1 MRTVRVVVVRGEH
14 RLAGEGAAV
23 SAANAFLAHLGSRG
37 YSAAT
42 VRGYAYDLVSFCR
55 FCSERSLSLD
65 AVTPQ
70 DCFSWLEWQRR
81 ARPGAG
87 PPAAVTMNRRVAA
100 LRDLYEH
107 AVISGLCPTS
117 PVPNARRSGGLRA
130 RGMLGHLS
138 RRDRGGGR
146 LVRQPSR
153 LPETLSTAEV
163 SAFLVDLGTSRDRA
177 ITLAMVSGGLRAS
190 EVRRLRLADVDF
202 GQQRLR
208 VLGKGAK
215 ERVVPVEGA
224 FFVEL
229 AAYLHAER
237 PQGCT
242 APECFVVLHG
252 PTRGRPMSEDALRK
266 VFRLHRERSGAV
278 RVRPHR
284 LRHTY
289 ASDLVAAGLE
299 PLVLQALMGHA
310 SLEATTR
317 YVHLSPEWL
326 ADEYTRARRRARR

>member
-1 MRTVRVVVVRGEH
+1 MSTVRVVVVRGGH
-14 RLAGEGAAV
+14 GLFGEGATV
-23 SAANAFLAHLGSRG
+23 SAANAFLAHLVSRG

-65 AVTPQ
+65 TVTSQ

-81 ARPGAG
+81 ERPGTR

-100 LRDLYEH
+100 LRGLYEH
-107 AVISGLCPTS
+107 AVISGLCDKS

-146 LVRQPSR
+146 LIRQPSK
-153 LPETLSTAEV
+153 LPETLSRTEV
-163 SAFLVDLGTSRDRA
+163 SAFLLDLCTARDRA
-177 ITLAMVSGGLRAS
+177 ITLAMVSGGLRAC
-190 EVRRLRLADVDF
+190 EVRRLLLADVDF

-229 AAYLHAER
+229 AAYLRAER
-237 PQGCT
+237 PKGCSV
-242 APECFVVLHG
+242 PECFVVLHG
-252 PTRGRPMSEDALRK
+252 PTRGRAMSEDALRK
-266 VFRLHRERSGAV
+266 IFRIHRERSGAV

-289 ASDLVAAGLE
+289 ASDLVAAE
-299 PLVLQALMGHA
+299 IRPLVLQALMGHA

-317 YVHLSPEWL
+317 YVHLSPESL
-326 ADEYTRARRRARR
+326 AAEYTQARRRAGP